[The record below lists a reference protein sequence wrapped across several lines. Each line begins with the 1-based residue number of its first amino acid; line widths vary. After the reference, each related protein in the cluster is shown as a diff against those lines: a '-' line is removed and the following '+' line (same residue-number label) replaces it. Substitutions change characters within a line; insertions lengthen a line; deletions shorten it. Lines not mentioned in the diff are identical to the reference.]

1 MASLPEQGSVQVPRV
16 IAPLVDALT
25 ELAACTPRTA
35 LAALLGSLSALA
47 SGDADVEW
55 PNRGDVALLTL
66 FLFHLANSGSRKSSC
81 WSRAFNGH
89 RRADRQVTARWE
101 EAKAEYQAAITET
114 KGKKAHGDLPVPLDS
129 FPIVLRRD
137 ATIEVLVRRLAR
149 GRREQ
154 CWETAEA
161 GTVTGGWSLS
171 RDNRIKSLSDL

>member
-81 WSRAFNGH
+81 WSRAFNEH

-129 FPIVLRRD
+129 CPIILR
-137 ATIEVLVRRLAR
+137 RRLAP
-149 GRREQ
+149 
-154 CWETAEA
+154 
-161 GTVTGGWSLS
+161 
-171 RDNRIKSLSDL
+171 